1 MASQPGTLERLA
13 QELGLALQPLEQRLA
28 AGQFRGFLHELGIAL
43 PDSLASEAQFIGAV
57 GNAATKIG
65 ELAPLIAQLADAISS
80 DNTAQIISTAIQAL
94 AKAGEVFDAFSQVS
108 VALHAAASS
117 AAGLTPAQ
125 QAQLQALAL
134 ELATKLFDYA
144 VIEYLKTKGTGV
156 IPTLNLIGLVDTE
169 IDPGTPGDPTAPPF
183 QKHDLHFDRIFD
195 LLLHPDTYLKETFG
209 WGDPSFDGSLLL
221 PRVDSLISA
230 SRLPVTII
238 RAPGQ
243 PPILEAFLLR
253 LTADK
258 SVSPPGLAARIRIDA
273 TEDFSQNYQLGAL
286 WALALSVSARFG
298 AGMEADIAP
307 LLSVTLRPPSGTV
320 NITAKGGLLAQHADG
335 TPLIL
340 LGQTGGSR
348 LEAKSMGAALGLA
361 ASWDPSTSTAKAE
374 PTASVDITGGNAV
387 IDTSNADGFIGAVT
401 QGIHVEAGFDLH
413 IDWQPDTGVHITG
426 GAQIEVDLPLHLDL
440 GPITI
445 ATLYLVGGL
454 GNDGLTL
461 EISVALGITLGPIAG
476 SVDRIG
482 AKALLGFPDHGGNL
496 GRANLSVAF
505 KPPNGLGLEI
515 DAGVVA
521 GGGYISFDP
530 DKGEYAG
537 VLDVSLAEIVQVKV
551 IGVLDTK
558 LPDGS
563 KGYSLLLIITF
574 DFPPI
579 ELGLGFTL
587 NGVGGIGGVNR
598 TMSIDALHAAF
609 RAHTLNNIMF
619 PPDPVKNAPQIIS
632 EIHDLFPPA
641 NGRYLFGPMLEFG
654 WGTPTLITLSVGV
667 ILEVPDPIRLAILG
681 LIDAG
686 LPTTEAALIELHIDV
701 LGTVDF
707 GTKQLSIDGSLYD
720 SHVLIFAL
728 AGDLALRLSWGDDPN
743 FVFSLGGFNP
753 HFNTAGLDVPA
764 NMHRM
769 SVSIGDGD
777 NPRISANAYFAITS
791 NSLQFGANVEAY
803 ASAAGFTIHGYLGF
817 DVLIIYSPFS
827 FEFDFSAGFQVSF
840 EGLTLLGLQVD
851 GVLSGPRPWHI
862 HGDASIQ
869 ILFFSVSVSLD
880 ITWGDPTAVV
890 LPAKPVLPDLIAALQ
905 DPRNWSAQL
914 PDRTTQAVSFSA
926 PKPDDKTLRVHP
938 IGKLAVRENVVP
950 LDLQITKYGNATPSD
965 GTYFSINSVAI
976 NGQAEPT
983 SQLTEYFG
991 AAQFLTLSDADKMS
1005 RPSFEKF
1012 DAGKTIASDAIAAG
1026 ADSARTVVYEERYID
1041 TPSGFS
1047 RFGRLYAMSASIHAS
1062 LVRQG
1067 AGYLSAVKNT
1077 GLAKFNP
1084 PVAAKPVTNV
1094 EPAYVVAGID
1104 DLALRTDIVSSTGT
1118 TYFAARAALDS
1129 FAAANPDQAAS
1140 LQIIPVH
1147 EALAA

>member
-1 MASQPGTLERLA
+1 MPSQAGTLERLA

-28 AGQFRGFLHELGIAL
+28 AGQLRGFLNELGIAL
-43 PDSLASEAQFIGAV
+43 PNSLASEAQFIGAV
-57 GNAATKIG
+57 GNAASKIG
-65 ELAPLIAQLADAISS
+65 ELAPLIAQLVNAISS
-80 DNTAQIISTAIQAL
+80 DNTAQIISTAI
-94 AKAGEVFDAFSQVS
+94 EVLTKVAQVLDAFSQAS
-108 VALHAAASS
+108 TALHTAASS
-117 AAGLTPAQ
+117 AGGLTPAQ
-125 QAQLQALAL
+125 RAQMQALAL

-144 VIEYLKTKGTGV
+144 VIEYLNSKASGV
-156 IPTLNLIGLVDTE
+156 VPSLNIIGLVDTQ
-169 IDPGTPGDPTAPPF
+169 IDPGTPGDPTAPPY
-183 QKHDLHFDRIFD
+183 QRHDLHFDRIFD
-195 LLLHPDTYLKETFG
+195 LFLHPDQYLKETFG
-209 WGDPSFDGSLLL
+209 WGDPSFDGSQLL
-221 PRVDSLISA
+221 PRVEALIA
-230 SRLPVTII
+230 ATDMPVTII

-258 SVSPPGLAARIRIDA
+258 SVSPPGLSARIRVDA
-273 TEDFSQNYQLGAL
+273 TQDFKQTYQLGQL
-286 WALALSVSARFG
+286 WALNFDVSARFG
-298 AGMEADIAP
+298 AGMEADISPPMKA
-307 LLSVTLRPPSGTV
+307 TLRPPSGTV
-320 NITAKGGLLAQHADG
+320 NVTAKGGFLAQHADG
-335 TPLIL
+335 SPVVII
-340 LGQTGGSR
+340 GQTGGSR
-348 LEAKSMGAALGLA
+348 LEAKSIGAELGVA
-361 ASWDPSTSTAKAE
+361 ASWDSSSSTAKGE
-374 PTASVDITGGNAV
+374 PTASVDITGGKAV
-387 IDTSNADGFIGAVT
+387 IDTSNADGFIGEVT
-401 QGIHVEAGFDLH
+401 KGIHVEAGFDLH

-445 ATLYLVGGL
+445 PTLYLVGGL
-454 GNDGLTL
+454 GNEGLTL
-461 EISVALGITLGPIAG
+461 EISAALGITLGPIAG

-537 VLDVSLAEIVQVKV
+537 VLDVSLADVVQVKV

-558 LPDGS
+558 MPDGS
-563 KGYSLLLIITF
+563 KGFSLLLIITF

-579 ELGLGFTL
+579 QLGFGFTL
-587 NGVGGIGGVNR
+587 NGVGGLGGVNR

-619 PPDPVKNAPQIIS
+619 PPDPIKNAPQIIS

-641 NGRYLFGPMLEFG
+641 NDRYLFGPMLEFG

-681 LIDAG
+681 LIHAG
-686 LPTTEAALIELHIDV
+686 LPTTETALIELHIDV

-707 GTKQLSIDGSLYD
+707 GTKKLAIDGSLYD

-753 HFNTAGLDVPA
+753 HFNAAGLDVPA

-777 NPRISANAYFAITS
+777 NPRISANSYFAITS

-803 ASAAGFTIHGYLGF
+803 ASAAGFIIHGYLGF

-827 FEFDFSAGFQVSF
+827 FEFDFSAGFEVSF
-840 EGLTLLGLQVD
+840 EGLTLLGLHVD
-851 GVLSGPRPWHI
+851 GLLSGPRPWHI
-862 HGDASIQ
+862 HGDASIEV
-869 ILFFSVSVSLD
+869 LFFSVSVSLD
-880 ITWGDPTAVV
+880 LTWGDPTPVV

-914 PDRTTQAVSFSA
+914 PDRTTQAVSLST

-938 IGKLAVRENVVP
+938 IGKLAVRENIVP
-950 LDLQITKYGNATPSD
+950 LDIAITKYGNATPSD
-965 GTYFSINSVAI
+965 GNYFSITDVTI
-976 NGQAEPT
+976 NGNEEPT

-1005 RPSFEKF
+1005 RPSFEKY
-1012 DAGKTIASDAIAAG
+1012 DAGKAIASDAIVAG

-1041 TPSGFS
+1041 VPSGFS
-1047 RFGRLYAMSASIHAS
+1047 RFGRLYMMSASVHAS

-1067 AGYLSAVKNT
+1067 AGYMSAVKNT
-1077 GLAKFNP
+1077 GIAKFNP
-1084 PVAAKPVTNV
+1084 PVAAKPVTTA
-1094 EPAYVVAGID
+1094 EPAYVVVGVD
-1104 DLALRTDIVSSTGT
+1104 DMSFRTDIVSSEGT
-1118 TYFAARAALDS
+1118 SYFGARAALNS
-1129 FAAANPDQAAS
+1129 FAAVNPDQAAT
-1140 LQIIPVH
+1140 LQIIPLH